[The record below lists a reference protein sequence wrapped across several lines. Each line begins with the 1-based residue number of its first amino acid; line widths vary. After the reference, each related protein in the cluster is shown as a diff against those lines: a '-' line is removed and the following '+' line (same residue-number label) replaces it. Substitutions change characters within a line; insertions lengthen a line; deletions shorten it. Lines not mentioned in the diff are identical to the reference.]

1 MLEAVDDVNRST
13 GVLHYS
19 VGHHHAAAAKAPA
32 SSADADPVWCTH
44 LTSGHRHSP
53 NRFAPSRSGRYLMD
67 FATLPP
73 EINSPRMYADP
84 GSGPM
89 MAAVAVWD
97 ELATELHSAV
107 ASYVTVTAALAG
119 VRRGKAD
126 SISITSVV
134 SVDK

>member
-1 MLEAVDDVNRST
+1 
-13 GVLHYS
+13 
-19 VGHHHAAAAKAPA
+19 
-32 SSADADPVWCTH
+32 
-44 LTSGHRHSP
+44 
-53 NRFAPSRSGRYLMD
+53 
-67 FATLPP
+67 
-73 EINSPRMYADP
+73 
-84 GSGPM
+84 M